1 VENLSGNARSEFRR
15 EFDELN
21 NLQAVI
27 GCKRHMVS
35 LSWKH
40 VMGLSEMTALPKRL
54 FSSPGVFQHS
64 SSFSHSLPTHTPP
77 HINSYHTCS
86 TPSPLQSTSPDSSI
100 LTMGFEK
107 GTFFYAANVIQL
119 RSDRH
124 APGLYLQAR
133 YLEGGRQEDAKS
145 LNNHLV
151 I

>member
-1 VENLSGNARSEFRR
+1 VENLSGNARSAFRR

-35 LSWKH
+35 LSWEH

-54 FSSPGVFQHS
+54 FSSPGVLQHS

-86 TPSPLQSTSPDSSI
+86 THSPLQSTSPDSSI
-100 LTMGFEK
+100 FTMGFEK
-107 GTFFYAANVIQL
+107 GTFSYAANVI
-119 RSDRH
+119 RSGQIDTFPDSIYKLVTSKVAVKRMRNH
-124 APGLYLQAR
+124 
-133 YLEGGRQEDAKS
+133 S
-145 LNNHLV
+145 LIIL
-151 I
+151 